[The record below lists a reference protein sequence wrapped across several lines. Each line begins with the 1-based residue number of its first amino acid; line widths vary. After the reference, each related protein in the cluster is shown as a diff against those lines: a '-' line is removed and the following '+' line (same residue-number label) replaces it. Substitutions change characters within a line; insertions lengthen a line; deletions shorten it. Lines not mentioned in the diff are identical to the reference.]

1 LRKEG
6 VVTRLILADDHRLV
20 REGLRLILEA
30 RGDLRVVAEA
40 GDGEEAVRAVRE
52 HKPDIALIDLT
63 MPRVSGSDAIR
74 RIHRERDTR
83 CIVVSMHEE
92 LGFVTQALEAGASGY
107 VVKSA
112 SSTELFEAIDAVRSG
127 RSYLSPSIAHW
138 AVEAIAHASARPSS
152 RLRGLTPREREVL
165 RLIAEGLSSKEI
177 AAALRVSA
185 KTVEAH
191 RARLMA
197 KLKVHRA
204 SGLVRVALQEG
215 LLSL

>member
-1 LRKEG
+1 
-6 VVTRLILADDHRLV
+6 VVTSLILADGHQLV
-20 REGLRLILEA
+20 REGLRRILEA
-30 RGDLRVVAEA
+30 RSDLRVVAEA
-40 GDGEEAVRAVRE
+40 GDGEEAVRVVLE
-52 HKPDIALIDLT
+52 HRPDIALVALT
-63 MPRVSGSDAIR
+63 MARMSGTEAIR
-74 RIHRERDTR
+74 RISRETKTR

-92 LGFVTQALEAGASGY
+92 FGFVTQALEAGAHAY

-112 SSTELFEAIDAVRSG
+112 SSSELFEAIDAVRAG
-127 RSYLSPSIAHW
+127 RSYLSPTIAHW
-138 AVEAIAHASARPSS
+138 AVEMIAHPSMRPRS
-152 RLRGLTPREREVL
+152 RLHGLTPREREVL

-177 AAALRVSA
+177 AAALRVSG